1 MAAIDINRGTTGVNL
16 PVEALDDIWQG
27 AQESSAVMR
36 LADEIPMAG
45 PGESVD
51 IITGDP
57 TVTWQGE
64 SEEAGV
70 SRGSISSKVI
80 TPYTASVIVP
90 LSKKFL
96 RDKKKLAN
104 EIIKRL
110 PKALGQ
116 KFDVTVF
123 GLAAG
128 APGSNF
134 DTLGAATEV
143 GISGNTWGGLVA
155 ARQAVAA
162 GDGVLDG
169 WAIAPTG
176 VGILLGKVDGNGHPL
191 FLDGV
196 GAGSVPRVLGANTY
210 ETKHVYLADSDGGGA
225 GEDAQ
230 VGYGGEW
237 ASAHWGVVEN
247 IEIDISKEAT
257 INDGGTAINLWQRG
271 MVGVK
276 AEFEIGFRVED
287 IARFAKLTDATQA

>member
-16 PVEALDDIWQG
+16 PQAALDEIWQG
-27 AQESSAVMR
+27 AQEASAVMR

-64 SEEAGV
+64 SEEASVDRPG
-70 SRGSISSKVI
+70 ISSKVI

-96 RDKKKLAN
+96 RDKKKLADQ
-104 EIIKRL
+104 IIKRL
-110 PKALGQ
+110 PLALAK

-134 DTLGAATEV
+134 DTLGAAATV
-143 GISGNTWGGLVA
+143 GISGNTWAGLVA

-162 GDGVLDG
+162 ADGVLDG
-169 WAIAPTG
+169 WAISPTG
-176 VGILLGKVDGNGHPL
+176 TGILLGKVDGNGHPL
-191 FLDGV
+191 FLDSIGD
-196 GAGSVPRVLGANTY
+196 GAVPRLIGRPTY
-210 ETKHVYLADSDGGGA
+210 ETKHVYLADADGGGA
-225 GEDAQ
+225 GTDAQ
-230 VGYGGEW
+230 IGYGGEW

-247 IEIDISKEAT
+247 IEVEISREAS
-257 INDGGTAINLWQRG
+257 INDSGTVINLWQRG

-287 IARFAKLTDATQA
+287 IARFVKLTDATQA